1 MAHCPSTYRVG
12 VFHVRT
18 SKYSTWHYNCNGTKI
33 VKVTIRP
40 GFSGT
45 VPIFNDVSQIK
56 KLQFSRDAHLSR
68 FWLHVPDL
76 SRFAH
81 LCSRVFTHRW
91 SKINSDFI
99 CKYEKNRWWPG
110 LRHRTSWGN
119 SWRFPGTQVGLPT
132 ARGCGARTLWFAP
145 WALVSDCGAQIMV
158 TLRAVRN
165 TQKTNTQT
173 VNRPMSVSII
183 SAVFRVGNPA
193 DKTCVKYRSTRFP
206 AVATSDETSSLFMLR
221 FPTRA
226 TRAAAWARI
235 NDCCWH
241 RYIR

>member
-81 LCSRVFTHRW
+81 LCSRMFTHRW

-99 CKYEKNRWWPG
+99 CKYEKIAGGRGSATEPAGVTHDASPEPKSDPRRLAPVALAPYDSRLGRSSRIAVPKLWS
-110 LRHRTSWGN
+110 LYVQCETHRK
-119 SWRFPGTQVGLPT
+119 
-132 ARGCGARTLWFAP
+132 
-145 WALVSDCGAQIMV
+145 QIHK
-158 TLRAVRN
+158 
-165 TQKTNTQT
+165 Q
-173 VNRPMSVSII
+173 
-183 SAVFRVGNPA
+183 
-193 DKTCVKYRSTRFP
+193 
-206 AVATSDETSSLFMLR
+206 
-221 FPTRA
+221 
-226 TRAAAWARI
+226 
-235 NDCCWH
+235 
-241 RYIR
+241 